1 MRVALRAGLPMTD
14 GLRHHALSGTRWTA
28 LATATGT
35 ALQLLQVAIVAR
47 ILTPADFGLMALVL
61 VILGFVQSYADLGLS
76 QALIARGP
84 VEQARFAAFFWLN
97 VLLGLGLFIALLVS
111 AATLAMLLGTPELA
125 PLLPWAGVSLL
136 ILPWGQ
142 GFQSLLQKELRFKP
156 IAVAEMAGSVAG
168 AVVAIASAWKGA
180 GVYALIWGQLAN
192 ALVRTLPIAVRGW
205 RRHRPALRL
214 SLRELRGDLR
224 FGAFQMGERTLGLIN
239 ARLDQLLIGAVLG
252 AEALGYYNLAWQMTL
267 QPLARINPVVMRVA
281 FPLFARIQNDRPRVR
296 RGYFQTQR
304 LLGAVN
310 FPLFLGLAVLAPLLV
325 PTVFGTQWTPAV
337 ELVQLLA
344 GVAMFRAVSNPVG
357 ALLLSQGRAGLGF
370 AANLVISLL
379 QVPAVVAGAYLGGA
393 TGVAVALLSLQA
405 GFFGLAYLVLIRPVL
420 GSCLAAYL
428 GSIARPLLAGWVMA
442 MAMALLP
449 VPASWAPGM
458 QLALCA
464 GAGMLVYA
472 IASRPLLPG
481 EWQLLSQWLGRR
493 ARRTS

>member
-1 MRVALRAGLPMTD
+1 MSAS
-14 GLRHHALSGTRWTA
+14 LRHQALSGTRWTA
-28 LATATGT
+28 LATAVGT
-35 ALQLLQVAIVAR
+35 ALQLLQVVIIAR

-84 VEQARFAAFFWLN
+84 VEPRRFAAFFWLN

-111 AATLAMLLGTPELA
+111 AAPLAALLGAPALA
-125 PLLPWAGVSLL
+125 PLLPFAGVSLL

-142 GFQSLLQKELRFKP
+142 GFQSLLQKELQFKP
-156 IAVAEMAGSVAG
+156 IAIAEMAGSLAG
-168 AVVAIASAWKGA
+168 AAVAIAGAAQGA

-192 ALVRTLPIAVRGW
+192 ALVRTLPIAAQGW
-205 RRHRPALRL
+205 RRHRPALHL
-214 SLRELRGDLR
+214 SLAELRGDLR

-281 FPLFARIQNDRPRVR
+281 FPLFARIQHDRPRVQ
-296 RGYFQTQR
+296 RGYFQAQR

-310 FPLFLGLAVLAPLLV
+310 FPLFLGLAVLAPVLV
-325 PTVFGTQWTPAV
+325 PAVFGTRWAPAV
-337 ELVQLLA
+337 VLVQLLA
-344 GVAMFRAVSNPVG
+344 MVAMFRAVGNPVG

-379 QVPAVVAGAYLGGA
+379 QVPAVVAGAHVGGA
-393 TGVAVALLSLQA
+393 IGVAVALLALQG
-405 GFFGLAYLVLIRPVL
+405 GFFGLAYRVLIRPVL
-420 GSCLAAYL
+420 GPCLAAYL
-428 GSIARPLLAGWVMA
+428 ASIARPLLAAAIMA
-442 MAMALLP
+442 VAMALLP
-449 VPASWAPGM
+449 APALWAPAM
-458 QLALCA
+458 QLALCGGV
-464 GAGMLVYA
+464 GALVYA
-472 IASRPLLPG
+472 LATRPLLPG

-493 ARRTS
+493 ARGTS

>member
-1 MRVALRAGLPMTD
+1 MCAALRAGQAMTE
-14 GLRHHALSGTRWTA
+14 GLRRQALAGTRWTA
-28 LATATGT
+28 LATAVGT

-84 VEQARFAAFFWLN
+84 VEPARFAAFFWLN
-97 VLLGLGLFIALLVS
+97 VLLGLGLFAALLVS
-111 AATLAMLLGTPELA
+111 AATLAALLGAPELA

-156 IAVAEMAGSVAG
+156 IAVAEMSGSVAG
-168 AVVAIASAWKGA
+168 AAVAITSAWKGA

-192 ALVRTLPIAVRGW
+192 ALVRTLPIAVQGW
-205 RRHRPALRL
+205 RSHRPALRL
-214 SLRELRGDLR
+214 SLVELRGDLR

-281 FPLFARIQNDRPRVR
+281 FPLFARIQNDRPRVQ
-296 RGYFQTQR
+296 RGYFQAQR
-304 LLGAVN
+304 LLGAIN
-310 FPLFLGLAVLAPLLV
+310 FPLFLGLAVLAPVLV
-325 PTVFGTQWTPAV
+325 PAVFGTQWTPAV
-337 ELVQLLA
+337 ALVQLLA
-344 GVAMFRAVSNPVG
+344 GVAMFRAVGNPVG
-357 ALLLSQGRAGLGF
+357 ALLLSQGRADLGF

-379 QVPAVVAGAYLGGA
+379 QVPAVVVGARVGGA
-393 TGVAVALLSLQA
+393 AGVAVALLALQA
-405 GFFGLAYLVLIRPVL
+405 GVFGLAYLVLIRPVL
-420 GSCLAAYL
+420 GSCLGAYL
-428 GSIARPLLAGWVMA
+428 GSIARPLLAASIMTV
-442 MAMALLP
+442 AMALLP
-449 VPASWAPGM
+449 APASWAPWT
-458 QLALCA
+458 QLALYS
-464 GAGMLVYA
+464 GVGVLVYM
-472 IASRPLLPG
+472 IVSHSLLPR

-493 ARRTS
+493 ARVTS

>member
-1 MRVALRAGLPMTD
+1 
-14 GLRHHALSGTRWTA
+14 
-28 LATATGT
+28 
-35 ALQLLQVAIVAR
+35 
-47 ILTPADFGLMALVL
+47 
-61 VILGFVQSYADLGLS
+61 
-76 QALIARGP
+76 
-84 VEQARFAAFFWLN
+84 
-97 VLLGLGLFIALLVS
+97 
-111 AATLAMLLGTPELA
+111 
-125 PLLPWAGVSLL
+125 
-136 ILPWGQ
+136 
-142 GFQSLLQKELRFKP
+142 
-156 IAVAEMAGSVAG
+156 
-168 AVVAIASAWKGA
+168 
-180 GVYALIWGQLAN
+180 
-192 ALVRTLPIAVRGW
+192 
-205 RRHRPALRL
+205 
-214 SLRELRGDLR
+214 
-224 FGAFQMGERTLGLIN
+224 MGERTLGLIN
-239 ARLDQLLIGAVLG
+239 GRLDQLLIGAVLG

-296 RGYFQTQR
+296 RGYFQAQR

-344 GVAMFRAVSNPVG
+344 GVAMFRAVGNPVG

-379 QVPAVVAGAYLGGA
+379 QVPAVMAGAYLGGA

-449 VPASWAPGM
+449 VPTSWAPGM

-464 GAGMLVYA
+464 GAGVLVYV

>member
-1 MRVALRAGLPMTD
+1 MPSVPVGTPLVTD
-14 GLRHHALSGTRWTA
+14 GLRRQALSGTRWTA
-28 LATATGT
+28 LATGVGT

-84 VEQARFAAFFWLN
+84 VQPARFAAFFWLN
-97 VLLGLGLFIALLVS
+97 ILMGLGLFIALLVS
-111 AATLAMLLGTPELA
+111 AAALAELLGAPELA

-156 IAVAEMAGSVAG
+156 IAVAEMAGSLAG
-168 AVVAIASAWKGA
+168 AAVAITTAWKGA

-192 ALVRTLPIAVRGW
+192 ALVRTLPIAVQGW

-214 SLRELRGDLR
+214 SLAELRGDLR

-281 FPLFARIQNDRPRVR
+281 FPLFARIQNDRPRVQ
-296 RGYFQTQR
+296 RGYFQAQR
-304 LLGAVN
+304 LLGAIN
-310 FPLFLGLAVLAPLLV
+310 FPLFLGLAVLAPVLV
-325 PTVFGTQWTPAV
+325 PTVFGAQWTPAV
-337 ELVQLLA
+337 VLVQLLA
-344 GVAMFRAVSNPVG
+344 GVAMFRAVGNPVG

-379 QVPAVVAGAYLGGA
+379 QVPAVVVGARLGGA
-393 TGVAVALLSLQA
+393 TGVAVALLALQA
-405 GFFGLAYLVLIRPVL
+405 GFFGVAYLALIRPVL
-420 GSCLAAYL
+420 GACLGAYL
-428 GSIARPLLAGWVMA
+428 GSIARPLLAASIMTVA
-442 MAMALLP
+442 MAAL
-449 VPASWAPGM
+449 PAPARWPPWT
-458 QLALCA
+458 QLTLYS
-464 GAGMLVYA
+464 GFGVLVYM
-472 IASRPLLPG
+472 IVSRSLLPG
-481 EWQLLSQWLGRR
+481 EWELLSQWVGRR